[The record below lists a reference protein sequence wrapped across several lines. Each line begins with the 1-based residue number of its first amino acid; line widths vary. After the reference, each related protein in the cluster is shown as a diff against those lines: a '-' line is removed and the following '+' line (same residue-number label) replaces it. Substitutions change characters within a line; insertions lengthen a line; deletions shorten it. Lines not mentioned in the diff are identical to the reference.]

1 MLSDFCGLQGI
12 LYRCASIMVK
22 LIQRGWFGMEQD
34 VRELFNRYA
43 DRIYRIAMS
52 YGNSVQ
58 FAEDIVQE
66 VFLRYLKKEPR
77 FENHEHEKAWFIR
90 VAVNCCKSTLSS
102 AWFRRVCPLE
112 ESGCPAAEAPAAQFD
127 SEEACMLYEA
137 LCSLPAK
144 YRIVLYL
151 RYYEEYQVKEIA
163 GILGI
168 SQNLVSARM
177 SRAKKMLRNV
187 LLNQNQ
193 TQNQKKEAFRNE
205 TGII

>member
-1 MLSDFCGLQGI
+1 
-12 LYRCASIMVK
+12 
-22 LIQRGWFGMEQD
+22 MEQD
-34 VRELFNRYA
+34 ARELFNRYA

-52 YGNSVQ
+52 YGNSVH

-102 AWFRRVCPLE
+102 AWFRHVCPLE
-112 ESGCPAAEAPAAQFD
+112 ETGQTAVPFGDEESGV
-127 SEEACMLYEA
+127 LYEL
-137 LCSLPAK
+137 LCTLPAK